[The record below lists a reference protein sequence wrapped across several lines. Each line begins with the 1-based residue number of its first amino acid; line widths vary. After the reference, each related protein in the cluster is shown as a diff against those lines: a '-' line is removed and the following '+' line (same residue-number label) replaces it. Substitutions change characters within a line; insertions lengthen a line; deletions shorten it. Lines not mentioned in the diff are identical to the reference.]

1 MITYNE
7 ALKLFLDHAKVA
19 VGTETV
25 PTLYAEGRVLA
36 EAVVSSIDVPAWD
49 NSQMDGYAVRVAD
62 LTGASPETP
71 VDLPV
76 SQRIPAGTAGTELQ
90 GGTAARIFTGAPI
103 PPQADAVVA
112 QEDVTVNADGSVR
125 FTRFPTPGEWIRRRA
140 GDIASGSI
148 VAEAGRVLEPA
159 VLGLVASVGCG
170 YVKVYRHL
178 RVGVF
183 FSGSELVAPGEPLP
197 EGGIY
202 NSNRYTLRALLKRL
216 DCEVFDLGS
225 VPDTQQATREAFERA
240 AKTADVI
247 ITSGGMSVGEE
258 DHIKP
263 AVESL
268 GRIDMWKVA
277 LKPGKPVALG
287 EVKGKPFIGLPG
299 NPVSSFVTFL
309 LLARPYLL
317 KLQGRKDLQAMPVK
331 VRADFEWTK
340 PGVREEFV
348 RVRRNAEGGLD
359 LYHTQNSQVLTSCA
373 WADGLVDIPAGATVS
388 KGDIVLYYP
397 FGELFK

>member
-62 LTGASPETP
+62 LTGASPETR

-125 FTRFPTPGEWIRRRA
+125 FTRSPTPGEWIRRRA

-225 VPDTQQATREAFERA
+225 VPDTLQATREAFERA

-373 WADGLVDIPAGATVS
+373 WADGLVDIPAGVTVS

>member
-1 MITYNE
+1 MAHT
-7 ALKLFLDHAKVA
+7 
-19 VGTETV
+19 
-25 PTLYAEGRVLA
+25 
-36 EAVVSSIDVPAWD
+36 
-49 NSQMDGYAVRVAD
+49 
-62 LTGASPETP
+62 
-71 VDLPV
+71 
-76 SQRIPAGTAGTELQ
+76 
-90 GGTAARIFTGAPI
+90 
-103 PPQADAVVA
+103 
-112 QEDVTVNADGSVR
+112 
-125 FTRFPTPGEWIRRRA
+125 
-140 GDIASGSI
+140 
-148 VAEAGRVLEPA
+148 GRVLEPA
-159 VLGLVASVGCG
+159 VLGLMASVGCG

-178 RVGVF
+178 RVGLF
-183 FSGSELVAPGEPLP
+183 FSGSELVSPGEPLP

-216 DCEVFDLGS
+216 DCEVHDLGS
-225 VPDTQQATREAFERA
+225 VPDTLEATREAFEKA

-247 ITSGGMSVGEE
+247 ISSGGMSVGEE

-268 GRIDMWKVA
+268 GRIDMWRVA

-287 EVKGKPFIGLPG
+287 EVCGKPFIGLPG

-309 LLARPYLL
+309 LLARPYIL
-317 KLQGRKDLQAMPVK
+317 KLQGRADLQAMPVQ

-340 PGVREEFV
+340 PGTREEFV
-348 RVRRNAEGGLD
+348 RVRRNSAGGLD

-373 WADGLVDIPAGATVS
+373 WADGLVDIAAGTTVK

>member
-225 VPDTQQATREAFERA
+225 VPDTLQATREAFERA

>member
-7 ALKLFLDHAKVA
+7 ALQLFLDHARVA

-36 EAVVSSIDVPAWD
+36 EDVVSSIDVPAWD
-49 NSQMDGYAVRVAD
+49 NSQMDGYAVRAAN
-62 LTGASPETP
+62 LAAATNASP
-71 VDLPV
+71 VNLPV
-76 SQRIPAGTAGTELQ
+76 SQRIPAGTAGSALKE
-90 GGTAARIFTGAPI
+90 GTCARIFTGAPI
-103 PPQADAVVA
+103 PPGADTVVA
-112 QEDVTVNADGSVR
+112 QEDVTVNSDGTVR
-125 FTRFPTPGEWIRRRA
+125 FVKASKTGEWVRRRA
-140 GDIASGSI
+140 CDIASGSV
-148 VAEAGRVLEPA
+148 VAHTGRVLEPA
-159 VLGLVASVGCG
+159 VLGLMASVGCG

-178 RVGVF
+178 RVGLF
-183 FSGSELVAPGEPLP
+183 FSGSELVSPGEPLP

-216 DCEVFDLGS
+216 DCEVHDLGS
-225 VPDTQQATREAFERA
+225 VPDTLEATREAFEKA

-247 ITSGGMSVGEE
+247 ISSGGMSVGEE

-268 GRIDMWKVA
+268 GRIDMWRVA

-287 EVKGKPFIGLPG
+287 EVCGKPFIGLPG

-309 LLARPYLL
+309 LLARPYIL
-317 KLQGRKDLQAMPVK
+317 KLQGRADLQAMPVQ

-340 PGVREEFV
+340 PGTREEFV
-348 RVRRNAEGGLD
+348 RVRRNSAGGLD

-373 WADGLVDIPAGATVS
+373 WADGLVDIAAGTTVK

>member
-62 LTGASPETP
+62 LTGVSPETP

-225 VPDTQQATREAFERA
+225 VPDTLQATREAFERA

>member
-125 FTRFPTPGEWIRRRA
+125 FTRSPTPGEWIRRRA

-225 VPDTQQATREAFERA
+225 VPDTLQATREAFERA